1 MTEPA
6 DKTGATQLLQGRDVA
21 KAGADYPRAVAD
33 LLSRRYALSASPA
46 EFG

>member
-6 DKTGATQLLQGRDVA
+6 DKTGDTQLLMGQDVA
-21 KAGADYPRAVAD
+21 KADADYPRAVAD
-33 LLSRRYALSASPA
+33 LLSRRYGLFASPA